1 MPPLSS
7 MPVNNSQNF
16 SCEKQYTG
24 KTYGQV
30 VHLLFR
36 SLGQTT
42 SAENGVPKQNPTVAF
57 TKICF
62 EAMLLK

>member
-7 MPVNNSQNF
+7 MPMNNSQNF

-42 SAENGVPKQNPTVAF
+42 SAENGVPVAF
-57 TKICF
+57 KICF